1 MKNALLV
8 LCGAV
13 VGGTLGYFACAW
25 VKEQG
30 FKGMVLPGGLLGIGA
45 GVFKNR
51 SVLLAVL
58 CGLLALALGLF
69 AEWRI
74 FPFLQDD
81 SIGFFLS
88 HIKELDSITLLM
100 IAVGGFIGFW
110 MPFSRIDRGSRR
122 VPAGAE
128 TPQSR

>member
-1 MKNALLV
+1 MKNVLLV
-8 LCGAV
+8 LCGAL
-13 VGGTLGYFACAW
+13 VGGTLGYFACGW
-25 VKEQG
+25 VALQG

-45 GVFKNR
+45 GLFKNR

-69 AEWRI
+69 AEWRL
-74 FPFLQDD
+74 FRPDD
-81 SIGFFLS
+81 SLGFFLS
-88 HIKELDSITLLM
+88 HVPELSSVTLLM

-110 MPFSRIDRGSRR
+110 MPFSRIDRGPRR